1 MQTLIQTA
9 VLNPIQAG
17 LARVVAVLPSVLL
30 AVVLLLVGALLAQ
43 LLRKGIE
50 KAFTVGQMDVWCDK
64 VGLNTLLSHLGLGR
78 SPTKVVAVLAWWFL
92 FLVFLIGAAN
102 VLNLSIVSAVLDR
115 LLSVV
120 PRVVSAVFVLGSG
133 VFVGTVLKDIVYSAC
148 MANRVK
154 GASAL
159 SKLTRTVVVAYTA
172 VTALEI
178 LGIAQA
184 ITASTM
190 QVIVVSV
197 GLASAIAFGLG
208 GRDAAADILSHISGK
223 D

>member
-1 MQTLIQTA
+1 MQTLMQTA

-50 KAFTVGQMDVWCDK
+50 KAFTVGQIDVWCDK

-92 FLVFLIGAAN
+92 FLVFLTGAAN

-115 LLSVV
+115 LLSVA
-120 PRVVSAVFVLGSG
+120 PRVVSAAFVLGSG
-133 VFVGTVLKDIVYSAC
+133 VFVGTVLKDIVYNAC

-178 LGIAQA
+178 LGITQA
-184 ITASTM
+184 ITPATM
-190 QVIVVSV
+190 QIILVSA

-208 GRDAAADILSHISGK
+208 GRDAAADILSHIRGK